1 MPNSKYKL
9 RYLPLFYEDLNE
21 KVEYIAFEKLNPTAA
36 IKLVDAVE
44 AAILERLPI
53 AESFETY
60 PSLFERKHPY
70 YRIYIDN
77 FIVFYVIIEAEGGQK
92 IMEVRCF
99 LYKGQD
105 RDSMI

>member
-9 RYLPLFYEDLNE
+9 RYLPLFYEDLYE

-77 FIVFYVIIEAEGGQK
+77 FIV
-92 IMEVRCF
+92 
-99 LYKGQD
+99 LYG
-105 RDSMI
+105 

>member
-1 MPNSKYKL
+1 MPNSKYKR
-9 RYLPLFYEDLNE
+9 RYLPLFYEELNE
-21 KVEYIAFEKLNPTAA
+21 KVEYIAFEKINPTAA

-70 YRIYIDN
+70 YRIYVDN
-77 FIVFYVIIEAEGGQK
+77 FIVFYVIIDAEGGQK
-92 IMEVRCF
+92 IMEVRRF
-99 LYKGQD
+99 IYKGQD